1 MQKRLTAG
9 ATYLFLTAAS
19 ILFLFPLY
27 WQLST
32 SLKTVQQTL
41 TYPPIWLP
49 NPPQWSNYVELMG
62 RFPIFLY
69 LGNST
74 FISIAVIAGTLLSCS
89 MAAYGFA
96 RLRMPGRDAIFV
108 LLLATLMLPGMV
120 TLIPQFVMFQRL
132 HWTNTFYPLIAPAFF
147 GSALYI
153 FMLRQ
158 FFMTIPVELEDAA
171 RIDGAGYLRS
181 YAQIVMPLAKPALIT
196 VAILTFVATWND
208 FFGPLIYL
216 SDKEKYTVAVAL
228 RYLQGSVRT
237 RPENHLLMAAATI
250 SIIPPLV
257 VFFFAQR
264 QFMQGVVVS
273 GVKG

>member
-1 MQKRLTAG
+1 
-9 ATYLFLTAAS
+9 
-19 ILFLFPLY
+19 
-27 WQLST
+27 
-32 SLKTVQQTL
+32 V
-41 TYPPIWLP
+41 
-49 NPPQWSNYVELMG
+49 
-62 RFPIFLY
+62 
-69 LGNST
+69 
-74 FISIAVIAGTLLSCS
+74 ISGTLLSSS

-108 LLLATLMLPGMV
+108 MLLATLMLPGMV

-132 HWTNTFYPLIAPAFF
+132 HWTNTFYQLTVPAFF

-171 RIDGAGYLRS
+171 RIDGAGHFRT
-181 YAQIVMPLAKPALIT
+181 YAQIVLPLAKPALIT
-196 VAILTFVATWND
+196 VGILTFVATWND

-216 SDKEKYTVAVAL
+216 SDKEKFTMAVAL

-237 RPENHLLMAAATI
+237 KPESHLLMAAATI
-250 SIIPPLV
+250 SIIPPLLI
-257 VFFFAQR
+257 FFIAQR
-264 QFMQGVVVS
+264 QFMQGVVVT